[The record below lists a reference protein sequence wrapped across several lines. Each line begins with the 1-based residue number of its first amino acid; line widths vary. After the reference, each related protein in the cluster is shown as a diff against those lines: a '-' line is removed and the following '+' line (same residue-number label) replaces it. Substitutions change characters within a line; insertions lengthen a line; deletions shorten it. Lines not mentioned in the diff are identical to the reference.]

1 MSAQVCS
8 TAISALRVHR
18 EYSDCTAAIGWT
30 ACALRRVAA
39 DTVLGRVAQQ
49 VLPHLGHQVGVTLG
63 RRQDVDMEFHP
74 PVGARQ
80 WVEDGAVED
89 ERAPHLARTAQ
100 RVVQRRMVVDPQ
112 VAPQPHQGSIQALAH
127 GAECA
132 PVAATCVRG

>member
-1 MSAQVCS
+1 VRG
-8 TAISALRVHR
+8 IHR
-18 EYSDCTAAIGWT
+18 LHVQLARQCHH
-30 ACALRRVAA
+30 L
-39 DTVLGRVAQQ
+39 LGRSAVPHHQAGALDAVRGAQRPQLGVHADQAVADE
-49 VLPHLGHQVGVTLG
+49 L
-63 RRQDVDMEFHP
+63 HP

-132 PVAATCVRG
+132 PVAATRVRG